1 MSRFSRRVVAGFS
14 LLVMLFTL
22 SMSTVP
28 VRANQ
33 LTSKLSLAPT
43 TVGEEDVLDVLHD
56 AMYEAML
63 GGLGGTVGGLA
74 VSTGAG
80 AILGGLGGF
89 AGGFVIG
96 VLVHYF
102 GDPSEYTGLPERS
115 KMPQLAFD

>member
-14 LLVMLFTL
+14 LVLMLFAL
-22 SMSTVP
+22 STSTVP

-43 TVGEEDVLDVLHD
+43 SVGQEDVLDLLHD
-56 AMYEAML
+56 AIYEAML

-74 VSTGAG
+74 VSTGPG
-80 AILGGLGGF
+80 AILGGIGGF
-89 AGGFVIG
+89 AGGFIIG
-96 VLVHYF
+96 VMVHYF